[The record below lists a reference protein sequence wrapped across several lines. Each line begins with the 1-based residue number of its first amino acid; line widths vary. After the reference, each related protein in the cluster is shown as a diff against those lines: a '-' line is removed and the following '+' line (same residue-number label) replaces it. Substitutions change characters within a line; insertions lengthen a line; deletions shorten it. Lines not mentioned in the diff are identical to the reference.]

1 MEIHDKRRRCY
12 ECNLCATILYTNGV
26 AGEEQRSRNRKIF
39 GNSLHLLLLRPFNF
53 NNQSGE
59 DVKYAETTFQV

>member
-1 MEIHDKRRRCY
+1 MTKEEDAMNAIY
-12 ECNLCATILYTNGV
+12 AQQFYTQMV
-26 AGEEQRSRNRKIF
+26 LHEEEQRSRNRKIF
-39 GNSLHLLLLRPFNF
+39 DNSLHLLLLRPFNF

>member
-1 MEIHDKRRRCY
+1 MEIHDKRIRCY
-12 ECNLCATILYTNGV
+12 ECNLCATFLYTNGV
-26 AGEEQRSRNRKIF
+26 ARREQRSRNRKIF
-39 GNSLHLLLLRPFNF
+39 DNSLHLLLLRPFNF

>member
-1 MEIHDKRRRCY
+1 MQFMR
-12 ECNLCATILYTNGV
+12 NNLYTNGV
-26 AGEEQRSRNRKIF
+26 ARREQRSRNRKIF
-39 GNSLHLLLLRPFNF
+39 DNSLHLLLLRPFNF